1 MSESNAPKV
10 IWLSSPSTGQEYG
23 LSISDPAAHRKR
35 FPVHTYIR
43 ADAPE
48 LVALVDTLRMAGT
61 ACVHGNGEACGMR
74 LSQSPLGRE
83 IVARMDAANAALAQ
97 WEALQ

>member
-1 MSESNAPKV
+1 MSDAPKV
-10 IWLSSPSTGQEYG
+10 IWLSSPATSEEYG
-23 LSISDPAAHRKR
+23 VRISDPTAHRKL
-35 FPVHTYIR
+35 FPVHAYIR

-48 LVALVDTLRMAGT
+48 LVALVETLRMAGT
-61 ACVHGNGEACGMR
+61 ACVHGNGESWGMR

-83 IVARMDAANAALAQ
+83 IVARMDAANAALAK